1 MSNLL
6 ITDVALVDGKEPTH
20 IYVEDGLIQELGR
33 KVDADHTI
41 DGQGCAAL
49 PGLVNAHTHAAMV
62 LLRGHGDD
70 MVLQD
75 WLAKRI
81 WPAEANLTGDD
92 IYWGTRLA
100 CLEMIRTG
108 TTAFADM
115 YFFGPR
121 MADAAHDAGLR
132 AVISE
137 GFIDLG
143 DKERR
148 EANISA
154 TEATTRHIRQMG
166 DPRVVPSVGPHAIY
180 TVSTAGWEWIKAY
193 SMEEELLVH
202 THLAETEREVVDC
215 HSEHGTSPLGLLERL
230 GILERPML
238 AAHCVHLSDEDV
250 TLMGQREVAAVH
262 NPVSNM
268 KLAVAGVMP
277 WSDLADAGAH
287 PVLGTDGAAS
297 NNSLDMFETMK
308 SAALLQKLGGD
319 PTQLPAREVLE
330 AATLG
335 GARALGLPGGRIA
348 QGEAADI
355 ILVNMERI
363 GMIPAHDLAS
373 NLVYAG
379 AGHAVTTTICDG
391 IVLMEGGVVPDQ
403 TEILGRGLQVAM
415 DLVSRG

>member
-1 MSNLL
+1 MSSLL

-20 IYVEDGLIQELGR
+20 IYVEDGLVQELGR

-41 DGQGCAAL
+41 DGRGCVAL

-62 LLRGHGDD
+62 LLRGYGDD

-75 WLAKRI
+75 WLANRI
-81 WPAEANLTGDD
+81 WPAEANLNGDD

-100 CLEMIRTG
+100 CLEMVRTG

-143 DKERR
+143 DEERR
-148 EANISA
+148 EANIRA

-166 DPRVVPSVGPHAIY
+166 DPRVVPSVGPHAVY
-180 TVSTAGWEWIKAY
+180 TVSPAGWEWVKAY
-193 SMEEELLVH
+193 SLDEDLLVH
-202 THLAETEREVVDC
+202 THLAETEQEVVDC
-215 HSEHGTSPLGLLERL
+215 HAEHGTSPLGLLERL
-230 GILERPML
+230 GILERPIL

-250 TLMGQREVAAVH
+250 ALMGQRGVAAVH

-277 WSDLADAGAH
+277 WSDLTGAGAH

-319 PTQLPAREVLE
+319 PTMLPAREVLE
-330 AATLG
+330 AATHG

-348 QGEAADI
+348 QGEVADL

-391 IVLMEGGVVPDQ
+391 NVLMEGGVIPDE
-403 TEILGRGLQVAM
+403 TEVLGRGLQVAM

>member
-1 MSNLL
+1 MSSLL

-20 IYVEDGLIQELGR
+20 IYVEDGSVQELGR

-41 DGQGCAAL
+41 DGRGCAAL

-62 LLRGHGDD
+62 LLRGYGDD

-100 CLEMIRTG
+100 CLEMVRTG

-143 DKERR
+143 DEERR
-148 EANISA
+148 EANIMA

-180 TVSTAGWEWIKAY
+180 TVSPAGWEWVKDY
-193 SMEEELLVH
+193 SSDGDLLVH
-202 THLAETEREVVDC
+202 THLAETEREVIDC
-215 HSEHGTSPLGLLERL
+215 HSEHGTSPPGLLERF
-230 GILERPML
+230 GVLERPML

-250 TLMGQREVAAVH
+250 ALMGQRGVAAVH

-277 WSDLADAGAH
+277 WSDLAGAGAH

-319 PTQLPAREVLE
+319 PTSLPAREVLD
-330 AATLG
+330 AATHG
-335 GARALGLPGGRIA
+335 GAQALGLPGGRIA

-355 ILVNMERI
+355 ILVNMEII

-379 AGHAVTTTICDG
+379 AGHAVTATICDG
-391 IVLMEGGVVPDQ
+391 NVLMEGGVIPDE
-403 TEILGRGLQVAM
+403 TEVLGRGLQVAM